1 MGGCATVAGA
11 ACTIQM
17 GHPSALCLAL
27 VAPPVAA
34 SPELL
39 LPPHQAVCRQPPQR
53 RLCLCIR
60 PRLPQRLCQGPE
72 GRLVLAAQQA
82 LKWVCTGKKE
92 VEPGK

>member
-1 MGGCATVAGA
+1 VGGCATVAGA

-92 VEPGK
+92 AEPGK